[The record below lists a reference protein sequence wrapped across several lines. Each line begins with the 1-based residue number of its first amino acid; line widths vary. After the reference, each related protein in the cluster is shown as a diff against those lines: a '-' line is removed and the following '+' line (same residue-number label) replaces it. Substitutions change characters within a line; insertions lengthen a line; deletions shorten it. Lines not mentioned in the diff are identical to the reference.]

1 MVVLSNYSPRFTS
14 FWQASKIRVPTTTS
28 TYIMTFRLIR
38 IFFACYVFPAMF
50 DLPINPR
57 GSHGSRHALSMLIQD
72 RTPLKILRLLGKESF
87 KNGERYNKMYHRTV
101 YLRVF
106 MEVIA
111 AVSIT

>member
-1 MVVLSNYSPRFTS
+1 
-14 FWQASKIRVPTTTS
+14 
-28 TYIMTFRLIR
+28 
-38 IFFACYVFPAMF
+38 
-50 DLPINPR
+50 
-57 GSHGSRHALSMLIQD
+57 MLIQD

-101 YLRVF
+101 YLGVF